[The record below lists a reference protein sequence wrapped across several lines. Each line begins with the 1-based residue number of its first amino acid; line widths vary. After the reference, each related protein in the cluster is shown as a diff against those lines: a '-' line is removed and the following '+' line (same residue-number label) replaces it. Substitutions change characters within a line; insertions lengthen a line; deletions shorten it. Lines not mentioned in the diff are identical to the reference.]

1 MWHHATYHAYR
12 AHTASHAG
20 MGWFGHTVISSL
32 IHGLVYGAI
41 FHIFRGMSLGMV
53 VLIAVAGISILG
65 AFYWLSTRGG

>member
-12 AHTASHAG
+12 AHAVSNAG

-41 FHIFRGMSLGMV
+41 FHLFRGMSLGMV
-53 VLIAVAGISILG
+53 VLIAMAGISIIG
-65 AFYWLSTRGG
+65 VFYWLSTRGD